1 MLENSLYRKFER
13 ELDQI
18 ALPEPELWF
27 PSEGKRSGGA
37 LRIVLAATAAG
48 ALAIGLIFASQR
60 FAAQP
65 RSQVSTEPQGE
76 ALSPSAKS
84 PSAKYPIH
92 IPGSISAAGPAA
104 LDACQLIA
112 HAAVNLGFVSIPPGA
127 GFRTVPEGVVFE
139 HADGP
144 WGSHPC
150 AFGYDGGWASPHLLV
165 RPVATTQA
173 EGGALLRE
181 TFANDRTVWAW
192 LPIWTTDGPNT
203 WIAAGGSNPWSA
215 DYFAVAVSAEPYF
228 LVVTGPDEGTARKL
242 MQGVLDQLGA
252 P

>member
-13 ELDQI
+13 DLDQI
-18 ALPEPELWF
+18 ALPEPDLWF
-27 PSEGKRSGGA
+27 PAEGKRLGRA
-37 LRIVLAATAAG
+37 PRTVLAAIAVTT
-48 ALAIGLIFASQR
+48 LVIGLIFASQR
-60 FAAQP
+60 FTGQP
-65 RSQVSTEPQGE
+65 KSEVATEPQRE
-76 ALSPSAKS
+76 ALS

-104 LDACQLIA
+104 LDTCQLIA
-112 HAAVNLGFVSIPPGA
+112 HAAFDLGFGSSRPTYPV
-127 GFRTVPEGVVFE
+127 FRTVPEGVVFE

-150 AFGYDGGWASPHLLV
+150 AFGYDAGWASPHLLV

-173 EGGALLRE
+173 EVGALLRE

-192 LPIWTTDGPNT
+192 NPIWTPDGPNT
-203 WIAAGGSNPWSA
+203 WIAGGAANPWSA
-215 DYFAVAVSAEPYF
+215 PWVAVAVSAEPYL
-228 LVVTGPDEGTARKL
+228 LVVTGPNEETARKL
-242 MQGVLDQLGA
+242 MQGVLDQLRT

>member
-48 ALAIGLIFASQR
+48 ALAIGLIFAL
-60 FAAQP
+60 QP

-92 IPGSISAAGPAA
+92 LPGSISAAGPAA

-112 HAAVNLGFVSIPPGA
+112 HAAVHFGFVSIPPGA
-127 GFRTVPEGVVFE
+127 GFRTVPGGVGFE
-139 HADGP
+139 DADGP

-150 AFGYDGGWASPHLLV
+150 AFGYDGGL
-165 RPVATTQA
+165 
-173 EGGALLRE
+173 GGA
-181 TFANDRTVWAW
+181 N
-192 LPIWTTDGPNT
+192 LPP
-203 WIAAGGSNPWSA
+203 P
-215 DYFAVAVSAEPYF
+215 
-228 LVVTGPDEGTARKL
+228 
-242 MQGVLDQLGA
+242 
-252 P
+252 